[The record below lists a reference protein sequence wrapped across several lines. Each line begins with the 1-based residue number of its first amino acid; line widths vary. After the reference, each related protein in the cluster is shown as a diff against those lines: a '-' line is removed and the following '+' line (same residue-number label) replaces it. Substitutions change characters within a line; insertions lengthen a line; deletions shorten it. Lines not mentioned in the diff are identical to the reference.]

1 VIHLVLGTKAQ
12 LIKMVPIMVELQ
24 ERGIP
29 YNFIFTGQ
37 HQTDFHEILQEFG
50 VKPPD
55 AALASGGDV
64 VTLPG
69 MAAWFSRNM
78 ITLSSVSKDY
88 FRNDRNG
95 VVLIH
100 GDTAST
106 LMGAIMARSAGL
118 QLAHV
123 EAGLCSFNWL
133 LPFPEELIRRI
144 AFRLSH
150 ILFCP
155 GQWAFEN
162 VRSMKNKTLVDI
174 GSNTL
179 LDSLRLALDRTE
191 DPDHIPPH
199 EPYALASIHRYE
211 NIFID
216 SVFER
221 ILHLVEIA
229 AEKLK
234 VLFILHPVTRTRLTK
249 SNKLA
254 RLASHPNIELR
265 PRYGY
270 IHFINLL
277 KHSEFLI
284 SDGGSN
290 QEETFYLGMP
300 CILMRRVTERLE
312 GLGMNVVLSR
322 YDERE
327 FRSFLESYSSLRRPS
342 LEFTSSPSKTIVS
355 SLLRFA

>member
-24 ERGIP
+24 QRGTP

-37 HQTDFHEILQEFG
+37 HQTDFYEILQEFG
-50 VKPPD
+50 VKAPD
-55 AALASGGDV
+55 VSLTSGGDV

-69 MAAWFSRNM
+69 MATWFSRNM
-78 ITLSSVSKDY
+78 ITLSKASKDY
-88 FRNDRNG
+88 FQNDRNG

-123 EAGLCSFNWL
+123 EAGLRSFNWL

-155 GQWAFEN
+155 GPWAMEN
-162 VRSMKNKTLVDI
+162 VRWMKNKTLIDI

-179 LDSLRLALDRTE
+179 LDSLRLALDRTD
-191 DPDHIPPH
+191 DPGHIPQ

-211 NIFID
+211 NIFIN

-221 ILHLVEIA
+221 ILHLIEIA

-254 RLASHPNIELR
+254 RLSSHPNIELR

-270 IHFINLL
+270 VRFIKLL
-277 KHSEFLI
+277 KHSQFLI

-300 CILMRRVTERLE
+300 CILMRSVTERME
-312 GLGMNVVLSR
+312 GLGMNVVLSQ
-322 YDERE
+322 YDERV
-327 FRSFLESYSSLRRPS
+327 FRSFLDSYSLLRRPF
-342 LEFTSSPSKTIVS
+342 LEFASSPSKTIVGF
-355 SLLRFA
+355 LHRFA